1 MPRFS
6 VIIPLFNKAEY
17 VKATI
22 NSVLAQ
28 SFTDF
33 ELLIVNDCST
43 DKSLE
48 VVKHFDDKRIQ
59 ILQHQKNSG
68 LSASRNT
75 GIENAAG
82 EIITFIDADDLWK
95 PDFLSNIHQL
105 SIEFPE
111 CDIFGTDYEEKFG
124 TETTFPQKNLK
135 GIYKENEMVKIPDF
149 FEASLFNPIYCY
161 TCVAFTKTVFEKIGL
176 FNTEIDYGEDV
187 DFNIRANTQFS
198 LAYFCKSCA
207 IYNLGIPEQMTGSGI
222 KNKRLLDFK
231 KFDQLAEGKPSLQKY
246 LNMKRYYYA
255 SQYKNIQDKKMFSKF
270 MDEIDFSQLS
280 VKQNLLLKS
289 PFWLYRIFKKS
300 KAFLLEKGVKVTPY

>member
-1 MPRFS
+1 MPKFS

-17 VKATI
+17 VRATL
-22 NSVLAQ
+22 NSVLSQ
-28 SFTDF
+28 LFTDF

-48 VVKHFDDKRIQ
+48 VVKQFEDKRIK
-59 ILQHQKNSG
+59 ILHHKKNSG

-75 GIENAAG
+75 GIKNASG

-95 PDFLSNIHQL
+95 PDFLSSINQL
-105 SIEFPE
+105 SIKFPD
-111 CDIFGTDYEEKFG
+111 CDIFGTDYEEKIG
-124 TETTFPQKNLK
+124 NKTAFPQKNLDA
-135 GIYKENEMVKIPDF
+135 IYRENKMLKIPDF

-161 TCVAFTKTVFEKIGL
+161 TCVAFSINVFEKIGL

-187 DFNIRANTQFS
+187 DFNIRVNTQFS

-207 IYNLGIPEQMTGSGI
+207 IYNLGVPNQITGSGI

-231 KFDQLAEGKPSLQKY
+231 KFDQLALGKPSLKKY

-255 SQYKNIQDKKMFSKF
+255 SQYKNLKDEKMFSKF
-270 MDEIDFSQLS
+270 MAEIDFSQLS
-280 VKQNLLLKS
+280 VKQTLLLKS
-289 PFWLYRIFKKS
+289 PFWLYRIFKRS